1 MRVDSYR
8 PLNSSKWF
16 CSCNPMPPFGNSCQK
31 GPFRARFVSLSISNR
46 VQKSSTFTAAKLL
59 VLQHSPRLLF
69 SPICFVQVD
78 KLLRSLA
85 SLADEIKDDLAFL
98 QSIKA
103 HGKERSKGGKKNR
116 SKGNTNQLPFL
127 QGPLVALFQCY
138 SC

>member
-31 GPFRARFVSLSISNR
+31 GPFRAQFVSLSISNR

-69 SPICFVQVD
+69 SPMCFVQVD

-103 HGKERSKGGKKNR
+103 HGKERSKGGKKIDLKEIPI
-116 SKGNTNQLPFL
+116 SFPFFRDHL
-127 QGPLVALFQCY
+127 
-138 SC
+138 